1 MEARYKSEIVKL
13 GARIK
18 SIRKKKG
25 MSQLDLE
32 LASGI
37 TRTEISRIENG
48 LKNIEF
54 YTLIKIATALEVELA
69 QLFYT
74 KAR

>member
-1 MEARYKSEIVKL
+1 MEARYQSEIIKL

-18 SIRKKKG
+18 LIRKKKG